1 MTKCSLEMY
10 LYNTLHLPVVV
21 VVVVVVV
28 IVVGNFLV

>member
-21 VVVVVVV
+21 VVI